1 MGAWFAAF
9 WSPADLPG
17 LRQLVRLYDQV
28 GVASFSARGV
38 AAADGHVR
46 CDAEGP
52 AGSPLA
58 CPAGWGEPGRASWG
72 EVSVG
77 PVWALAVGGV
87 MPWKPQHPDDFPTL
101 RVGVLDWWADLF
113 PSPRDPAEPFVLTD
127 SQARGCWSGS
137 GWIR

>member
-1 MGAWFAAF
+1 MDTYGVTPKGQQDRRWRARR
-9 WSPADLPG
+9 
-17 LRQLVRLYDQV
+17 LRRDQ
-28 GVASFSARGV
+28 AS
-38 AAADGHVR
+38 
-46 CDAEGP
+46 
-52 AGSPLA
+52 AG
-58 CPAGWGEPGRASWG
+58 WG

-101 RVGVLDWWADLF
+101 GWGVLDWWADLF